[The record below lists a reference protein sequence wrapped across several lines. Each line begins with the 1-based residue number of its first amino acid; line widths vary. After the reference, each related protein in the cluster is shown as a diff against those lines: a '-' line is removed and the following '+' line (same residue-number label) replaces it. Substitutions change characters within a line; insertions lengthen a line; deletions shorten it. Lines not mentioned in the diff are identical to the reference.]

1 MTRMVTRH
9 LVLAFLPLALGFA
22 AGWWLGTQQRGCA
35 GLVGPLFAAKCTR
48 VQMQYQ
54 LWFQIAG
61 TALGGFLAAVIGIWL
76 ERRRTRRA
84 PPPPPPSA
92 PAEPAP

>member
-1 MTRMVTRH
+1 MTRMVSRH
-9 LVLAFLPLALGFA
+9 LVLAFLPLALGYA

-54 LWFQIAG
+54 LRFQIAG
-61 TALGGFLAAVIGIWL
+61 TALGGLLAAGIGIWL

-84 PPPPPPSA
+84 VTPAAA
-92 PAEPAP
+92 PAEPAA

>member
-9 LVLAFLPLALGFA
+9 LVLSFLPLALGFA
-22 AGWWLGTQQRGCA
+22 AGWWFGTQQQGCA

-61 TALGGFLAAVIGIWL
+61 TALGGFLAAGIGIWL
-76 ERRRTRRA
+76 ERRRTRR
-84 PPPPPPSA
+84 SA
-92 PAEPAP
+92 TPAANAEPAP

>member
-9 LVLAFLPLALGFA
+9 LVLAFLPLLLGFA
-22 AGWWLGTQQRGCA
+22 AGWWFGTQQQGCG

-48 VQMQYQ
+48 IQMQYQ

-61 TALGGFLAAVIGIWL
+61 TALGGLLAAGMGILL

-84 PPPPPPSA
+84 AAATAA
-92 PAEPAP
+92 PTS

>member
-9 LVLAFLPLALGFA
+9 LVLSFLPLGLGFA
-22 AGWWLGTQQRGCA
+22 AGWWFGTQQQGCA

-84 PPPPPPSA
+84 PPPAA
-92 PAEPAP
+92 PTSEP